1 MIWVGDQ
8 LGARPSSMVCRCA
21 FGVDDVV
28 GVACVRRGCTW
39 PVEYW
44 SPFTYKRGM
53 VFDTAEEQVAVYQG
67 KQNVSGFC
75 AISSGVVVAEVV
87 LPGTKW

>member
-1 MIWVGDQ
+1 
-8 LGARPSSMVCRCA
+8 
-21 FGVDDVV
+21 
-28 GVACVRRGCTW
+28 
-39 PVEYW
+39 
-44 SPFTYKRGM
+44 M

-75 AISSGVVVAEVV
+75 AVSSGVVVAEVV